1 MSGSPAPIGVVAHYN
16 LLEQLEPSGPGDL
29 YRARDTKAGRTVAV
43 RLLPADFTSDP
54 AALIDQARGLTRLS
68 HPNVTTLFDVGE
80 HEGRVYFAFEFQ
92 KGQSLRAEAAGR
104 PLNVRRAV
112 EIAIQIADA
121 VADAHAAGFVHGGL
135 SPESIVISAKGRAKI
150 PAFELAAQGGF
161 NQDGREARL
170 HDYESPEEANGQPPD
185 DRSDIYSVG
194 AILYEMLTTRRPMH
208 RGASAPSASNPQGPE
223 RDRYRRPQ
231 GARAESGEPLSECG
245 RARRRAA
252 SVDRRARSAG
262 CGRRGRGAGAD
273 LVHERRPCG
282 GNGRSDARHCG
293 SGVVVLGT
301 VRLKPDTTSVR
312 LAGHYI
318 DADCRI
324 VPSCALN
331 AERASTWSIPAA
343 RAAAMASESTCDT

>member
-43 RLLPADFTSDP
+43 RLLPADFTPDP
-54 AALIDQARGLTRLS
+54 AALINQARGLTALS

-104 PLNVRRAV
+104 AMNVRRAV

-161 NQDGREARL
+161 EHDGREARL

-208 RGASAPSASNPQGPE
+208 RGASAPSA
-223 RDRYRRPQ
+223 
-231 GARAESGEPLSECG
+231 
-245 RARRRAA
+245 
-252 SVDRRARSAG
+252 
-262 CGRRGRGAGAD
+262 
-273 LVHERRPCG
+273 
-282 GNGRSDARHCG
+282 GNRMVPKELDD
-293 SGVVVLGT
+293 VVLKA
-301 VRLKPDTTSVR
+301 VAP
-312 LAGHYI
+312 
-318 DADCRI
+318 
-324 VPSCALN
+324 N
-331 AERASTWSIPAA
+331 AERRYQSAAELAAALRRVLPTLELPEVPAA
-343 RAAAMASESTCDT
+343 LGGPEASSAGVGRVLLLAVVILAAVAAIAWWFTRS

>member
-1 MSGSPAPIGVVAHYN
+1 MSGSTAPIGVIAHYN
-16 LLEQLEPSGPGDL
+16 LLEQLERSGPGDL

-54 AALIDQARGLTRLS
+54 AALINQARGLTSLS

-104 PLNVRRAV
+104 PMNVRRAV

-161 NQDGREARL
+161 NQDGRDARL

-194 AILYEMLTTRRPMH
+194 AILYEMLTTRRPLH
-208 RGASAPSASNPQGPE
+208 RGASAPSASNPKVPKE
-223 RDRYRRPQ
+223 I
-231 GARAESGEPLSECG
+231 
-245 RARRRAA
+245 
-252 SVDRRARSAG
+252 
-262 CGRRGRGAGAD
+262 
-273 LVHERRPCG
+273 
-282 GNGRSDARHCG
+282 DA
-293 SGVVVLGT
+293 VVLKALAPNPASRYQSAVGFAGELRASIAVLDQLGVAGEEEDLAQT
-301 VRLKPDTTSVR
+301 SSTSVGR
-312 LAGHYI
+312 VVAM
-318 DADCRI
+318 
-324 VPSCALN
+324 
-331 AERASTWSIPAA
+331 
-343 RAAAMASESTCDT
+343 AAAMLVAALLAWWLFGRSG